1 MKPQD
6 AETIWLHFVMAY
18 SAAQMGHFD
27 EAVSHAHVATDM
39 LGMFAARK
47 KQSKM
52 AVETVKFGKLRKV
65 A

>member
-18 SAAQMGHFD
+18 SAAQLGHFD
-27 EAVSHAHVATDM
+27 EAVSHANIAADM
-39 LGMFAARK
+39 LGLFAARK

-52 AVETVKFGKLRKV
+52 AVETVKFGNLRK
-65 A
+65 AS